1 MTELQSLRTLLAVI
15 DFGSIH
21 LAAKALYVSHSTA
34 SRQIRA
40 LEEHYGTRLFERSS
54 AGAVPTQSC
63 LAVADFARRMIA
75 ESELLIDSFDE
86 AFAQVEHLRIVTS
99 TALGQTLVADAVSE
113 VLATNDHLRITVSY
127 AASLEALKVLGN
139 RRADICV
146 NFSVTDRDLVDVPGV
161 MTHAR
166 LESANYAMVDSAHPL
181 AGRDRLSIRDIAEYP
196 LATLPAGNT
205 VRLQMESAVRNL
217 GQVFSPTL
225 ECSCPVLMARAV
237 AGSSMVAMMSERTI
251 PDILAEVG
259 CRAVPIVDDNL
270 DDRFIQVL
278 GHSPRSA
285 SEGLTTMLD
294 ALVRHL
300 TAPKQKVRP
309 PGSDLDEEDAA
320 G

>member
-21 LAAKALYVSHSTA
+21 LAAKALYMSHSTA

-40 LEEHYGTRLFERSS
+40 LEEHYGTTLFERSS
-54 AGAVPTQSC
+54 TGAAPTQSC

-75 ESELLIDSFDE
+75 ESELLIDSFDGE
-86 AFAQVEHLRIVTS
+86 FAQVEHVRIVTS
-99 TALGQTLVADAVSE
+99 TALGQTLVADAVGE
-113 VLATNDHLRITVSY
+113 VLAANDHLRISVSY
-127 AASLEALKVLGN
+127 AASLEALSVLVN
-139 RRADICV
+139 RQADICV

-166 LESANYAMVDSAHPL
+166 HESSNFAMVDAAHPL
-181 AGRDRLSIRDIAEYP
+181 ADRARLSIRDIAEYP

-217 GQVFSPTL
+217 GQVFTATL
-225 ECSCPVLMARAV
+225 ECSCPILMARAV
-237 AGSSMVAMMSERTI
+237 SGSSMVAMMSERTI

-270 DDRFIQVL
+270 DPRFIQIL
-278 GHSPRSA
+278 GTSPASD
-285 SEGLTTMLD
+285 SEGAKTVLE
-294 ALVRHL
+294 ALVKHL
-300 TAPKQKVRP
+300 PR
-309 PGSDLDEEDAA
+309 G
-320 G
+320 